1 MTGKILLASLL
12 LLPLLAGAAE
22 TTPETTPEMAPEMT
36 PETASETIP
45 ATVNI
50 NTADA
55 ATLALIKGIG
65 QAKARAIVSYR
76 EENGEFKSIDELAD
90 VRGIGPV
97 IIEKNR
103 EFLTVE

>member
-22 TTPETTPEMAPEMT
+22 TAPETAPEMT

>member
-1 MTGKILLASLL
+1 MTGKTLLASLL
-12 LLPLLAGAAE
+12 LLPLLAGAA
-22 TTPETTPEMAPEMT
+22 ETTPEMAPEMT

>member
-1 MTGKILLASLL
+1 MTGKTLLASLL

-22 TTPETTPEMAPEMT
+22 TTPEMAPAMT

>member
-1 MTGKILLASLL
+1 MTRKILLASLL

-22 TTPETTPEMAPEMT
+22 TAPEMAAEMAA
-36 PETASETIP
+36 ETASETIP

-55 ATLALIKGIG
+55 ETLALIKGIG

>member
-12 LLPLLAGAAE
+12 LLPLLAGAA
-22 TTPETTPEMAPEMT
+22 ETTPEMAPEMT